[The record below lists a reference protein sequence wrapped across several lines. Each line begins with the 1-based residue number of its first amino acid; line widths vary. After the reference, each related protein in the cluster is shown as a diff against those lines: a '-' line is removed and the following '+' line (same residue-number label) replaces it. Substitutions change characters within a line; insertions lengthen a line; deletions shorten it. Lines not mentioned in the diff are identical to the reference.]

1 MKSWKQLQEE
11 REALMTMQLEKTKGE
26 AMELWNR
33 AKDDDQQRLKKLS
46 EDQRRIED
54 EARAREEILRRGDEE
69 RIARDK
75 ARKDELR
82 RQEELLTGRKLRSKT
97 TEPSLDDIRGGGIQ
111 IYHYKDPGTG
121 KFYREIFMLLEA

>member
-1 MKSWKQLQEE
+1 
-11 REALMTMQLEKTKGE
+11 MQLEKTKGE

-111 IYHYKDPGTG
+111 IYHYKDPGTD